1 MKVCLTTICIGE
13 KYLEQYNL
21 VFRQSQETYALRHG
35 YDFKVITEYISEPHP
50 KLISMNKILVSDEHY
65 DFIVFVDADVLINPD
80 APPIHD
86 AYDFGDKIG
95 VVSQNQPDKYAKYMV
110 QKTMQWELTAEQ
122 YYLNK
127 SGHILD
133 TEDVIN
139 TGVLVIQPKKHKEF
153 LDNIFN
159 KYSEN
164 QKWSPHGFHYEQS
177 VIGFELQINNMA
189 FFMDYKWNAIWLTH
203 KIYDQISRKNPNL
216 VEFYKK
222 NYFTHLAGGC
232 DINVAYT
239 EISRDLQD
247 IYPRS

>member
-1 MKVCLTTICIGE
+1 MKICLTTICIGE

-21 VFRQSQETYALRHG
+21 VFRQSQEAYALRHG
-35 YDFKVITEYISEPHP
+35 YDFKVITEYISDPHP

-65 DFIVFVDADVLINPD
+65 DFIVFVDADVLISPD

-110 QKTMQWELTAEQ
+110 QKTMNWELTAEQ

-153 LDNIFN
+153 LENIFK

-177 VIGFELQINNMA
+177 VTGYELQINNMA
-189 FFMDYKWNAIWLTH
+189 FFMDYKWNAIWMIH
-203 KIYDQISRKNPNL
+203 KIYNQISRKNVNL
-216 VEFYKK
+216 VEFYKN
-222 NYFTHLAGGC
+222 NYFIHLAGGC

-247 IYPRS
+247 IYPQS

>member
-13 KYLEQYNL
+13 KYLQQYNL
-21 VFRQSQETYALRHG
+21 VFRKSQEAYALRHG
-35 YDFKVITEYISEPHP
+35 YDFKVVTEYISEPHP

-65 DFIVFVDADVLINPD
+65 DFVIFIDADVLISPQ

-95 VVSQNQPDKYAKYMV
+95 VVSQNQPDKYAKYAV
-110 QKTMQWELTAEQ
+110 QKSMRWELTAKD
-122 YYLNK
+122 YYMNK
-127 SGHILD
+127 SGHILN

-153 LDNIFN
+153 LENIFN

-189 FFMDYKWNAIWLTH
+189 FYMDQKWNAIWMIH
-203 KIYDQISRKNPNL
+203 KIYNQICEKNINL
-216 VEFYKK
+216 VEFYKN

-239 EISRDLQD
+239 EISRGQQD
-247 IYPRS
+247 IYPQS

>member
-21 VFRQSQETYALRHG
+21 VFRHSQEAYALRHG
-35 YDFKVITEYISEPHP
+35 YDFKVVTEYISEPHP

-65 DFIVFVDADVLINPD
+65 DFVIFVDADVLISPN
-80 APPIHD
+80 APSIHD

-95 VVSQNQPDKYAKYMV
+95 VVSENQPDKYAKYMV
-110 QKTMQWELTAEQ
+110 QKTMQWELTAGQ
-122 YYLNK
+122 YYLGK

-153 LDNIFN
+153 LENIFK

-189 FFMDYKWNAIWLTH
+189 LFMNYKWNAIWMIH
-203 KIYDQISRKNPNL
+203 KIYNQISRKNVDL
-216 VEFYKK
+216 DEFYKN

-239 EISRDLQD
+239 KISRDLQD